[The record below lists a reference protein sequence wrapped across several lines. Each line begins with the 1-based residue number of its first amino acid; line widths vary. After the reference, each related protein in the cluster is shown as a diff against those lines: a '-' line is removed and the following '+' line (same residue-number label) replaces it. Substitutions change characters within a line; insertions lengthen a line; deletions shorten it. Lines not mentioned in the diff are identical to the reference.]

1 MFVQVFFGLESFD
14 VCTSTKLPPNLPASK
29 TPFLVGVG
37 GVFSKTLDTRWVLR
51 RIGEGMW
58 WPFRGRCA
66 LPAH

>member
-37 GVFSKTLDTRWVLR
+37 GGGLLKDSRYKMGIEENW
-51 RIGEGMW
+51 
-58 WPFRGRCA
+58 
-66 LPAH
+66 